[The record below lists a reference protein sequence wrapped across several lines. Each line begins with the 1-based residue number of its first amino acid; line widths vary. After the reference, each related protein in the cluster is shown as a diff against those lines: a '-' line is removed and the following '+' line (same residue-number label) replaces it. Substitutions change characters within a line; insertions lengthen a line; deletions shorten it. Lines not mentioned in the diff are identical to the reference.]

1 MLEIFVQYLVVEV
14 VLFKEVDKSR
24 KEERFQVCDVFRR
37 HIKTVENLGEELER
51 DIGHQE
57 FIHLYVLYILLKQ
70 VEANIFVVRL
80 VQYLLEDVFHV
91 HIVNNYDCND
101 LLKWRAFRKL

>member
-14 VLFKEVDKSR
+14 VLFKEVDQSR

-37 HIKTVENLGEELER
+37 HIKTVENLGEELKR

-57 FIHLYVLYILLKQ
+57 FIHLYILYILLKQ

-80 VQYLLEDVFHV
+80 VQYFLKDVFHV

-101 LLKWRAFRKL
+101 LLKRRAFRKL